1 MWKEG
6 SIRIGRSIFH
16 YWMKVYDNP
25 SEFGI
30 KRGRVSKLT
39 LKRNGETVYQYDRG
53 LDIPEVDMDTKLAV
67 RLLLKEIDG

>member
-53 LDIPEVDMDTKLAV
+53 LDIPEVDIDTKLAV

>member
-1 MWKEG
+1 MWKKG
-6 SIRIGRSIFH
+6 SILIGRSIFH

-53 LDIPEVDMDTKLAV
+53 LDIPEVDMDTKPTV